1 MLDSTPVEMR
11 DAAPSETPARA
22 SSVGTKLSVFA
33 GLVMVT
39 GLVVLVATSTWSARE
54 ALIANEERSF
64 TAITEVLA
72 ANVAGGVRWNK
83 PDIVAKAYS
92 RFTEDPTSSI
102 ASIRTW
108 NKTGAEVTA
117 FDSDHEAPVDLAAAL
132 TQSLEIEGG
141 EFTSRNTSHVVVA
154 VPAGFDKEGNR
165 VGTLAIAWS
174 LRSIND
180 AVMASLLNKGLI
192 ALAVMMVAVG
202 VLVVLSRRLV
212 STPIARLTAV
222 MSELSEGRTDVD
234 LGDEHRRDELGT
246 LARAMK
252 VWRQRI
258 LDRQKLELEQQR
270 SRKAVAQQND
280 RREDLIKLFDEQ
292 VREVL
297 TNFDSSTT
305 VLDETAQS
313 MSLVSR
319 ETNSQASAVS
329 AAADEAST
337 NVASLAVTAEELS
350 GSISEIARQVQ
361 DATQVSDQAVLDVN
375 RTDEA
380 MRSLD
385 EVAQRVGEVV
395 KMIADIAEQTNLLA
409 LNATIEAA
417 RAGESGRGFA
427 VVANEVKNL
436 ANQTAAATDE
446 VGQQISAIQ
455 SAASDAVR
463 SISGV
468 TSTIEKVKEINGRIA
483 EAVQQQTNSTNE
495 ISDTVQHTAR
505 GAKEV
510 SQVIAGVTEGAGKTD
525 SAAQAVLDSGSV
537 LTGEATRL
545 RSSVESFLAEIR
557 AVNESSQAQATA

>member
-1 MLDSTPVEMR
+1 MLDSTPVELR
-11 DAAPSETPARA
+11 DTTPAEAPART

-33 GLVMVT
+33 GLVMIT
-39 GLVVLVATSTWSARE
+39 GLVVLVAASTWSARE

-72 ANVAGGVRWNK
+72 TNVAGGVRWNK
-83 PDIVAKAYS
+83 PEVVAKAYA
-92 RFTEDPTSSI
+92 RFTEDPMSPI

-117 FDSDHEAPVDLAAAL
+117 FDSDHETPVDLASAL
-132 TQSLEIEGG
+132 RQSLDTEGG
-141 EFTSRNTSHVVVA
+141 EFTFRDASHVVVA

-180 AVMASLLNKGLI
+180 AVMASLLNKALI
-192 ALAVMMVAVG
+192 ALAVMVVAVG

-212 STPIARLTAV
+212 SIPIARLTAV
-222 MSELSEGRTDVD
+222 MSELSEGRTEVE
-234 LGDEHRRDELGT
+234 LSDENRRDELGT

-258 LDRQKLELEQQR
+258 LDRQQLELEQQR
-270 SRKAVAQQND
+270 SRKAVAEQND
-280 RREDLIKLFDEQ
+280 RREDLIKRFDQQ

-313 MSLVSR
+313 MSMVSR
-319 ETNSQASAVS
+319 ETNSQANAVS
-329 AAADEAST
+329 AAAEEASE
-337 NVASLAVTAEELS
+337 NVESLAVTAEELS
-350 GSISEIARQVQ
+350 DSISEIARQVQ
-361 DATQVSDQAVLDVN
+361 DATQVSDQAVADVMQ
-375 RTDEA
+375 TDET

-385 EVAQRVGEVV
+385 DVAQRVGEVV
-395 KMIADIAEQTNLLA
+395 ELIADIAEQTNLLA

-417 RAGESGRGFA
+417 RAGEAGRGFS

-436 ANQTAAATDE
+436 ANQTAAATEE
-446 VGQQISAIQ
+446 VGQQVTAIQ
-455 SAASDAVR
+455 SAASDAVG

-468 TSTIEKVKEINGRIA
+468 TATIEKVKEINSRIA
-483 EAVQQQTNSTNE
+483 EAVARQTSSTNE

-525 SAAQAVLDSGSV
+525 SAAQAVLDSGSA

-545 RSSVESFLAEIR
+545 RSSVETFLAEIR
-557 AVNESSQAQATA
+557 AVNESSQSPAAA

>member
-1 MLDSTPVEMR
+1 
-11 DAAPSETPARA
+11 
-22 SSVGTKLSVFA
+22 
-33 GLVMVT
+33 
-39 GLVVLVATSTWSARE
+39 
-54 ALIANEERSF
+54 
-64 TAITEVLA
+64 
-72 ANVAGGVRWNK
+72 
-83 PDIVAKAYS
+83 
-92 RFTEDPTSSI
+92 
-102 ASIRTW
+102 
-108 NKTGAEVTA
+108 
-117 FDSDHEAPVDLAAAL
+117 
-132 TQSLEIEGG
+132 
-141 EFTSRNTSHVVVA
+141 
-154 VPAGFDKEGNR
+154 
-165 VGTLAIAWS
+165 
-174 LRSIND
+174 
-180 AVMASLLNKGLI
+180 
-192 ALAVMMVAVG
+192 
-202 VLVVLSRRLV
+202 
-212 STPIARLTAV
+212 
-222 MSELSEGRTDVD
+222 
-234 LGDEHRRDELGT
+234 
-246 LARAMK
+246 MK

-319 ETNSQASAVS
+319 ETNIQASAVS

>member
-1 MLDSTPVEMR
+1 
-11 DAAPSETPARA
+11 
-22 SSVGTKLSVFA
+22 
-33 GLVMVT
+33 
-39 GLVVLVATSTWSARE
+39 
-54 ALIANEERSF
+54 
-64 TAITEVLA
+64 
-72 ANVAGGVRWNK
+72 
-83 PDIVAKAYS
+83 
-92 RFTEDPTSSI
+92 
-102 ASIRTW
+102 
-108 NKTGAEVTA
+108 
-117 FDSDHEAPVDLAAAL
+117 
-132 TQSLEIEGG
+132 
-141 EFTSRNTSHVVVA
+141 
-154 VPAGFDKEGNR
+154 
-165 VGTLAIAWS
+165 
-174 LRSIND
+174 
-180 AVMASLLNKGLI
+180 
-192 ALAVMMVAVG
+192 LAVMMVAVG